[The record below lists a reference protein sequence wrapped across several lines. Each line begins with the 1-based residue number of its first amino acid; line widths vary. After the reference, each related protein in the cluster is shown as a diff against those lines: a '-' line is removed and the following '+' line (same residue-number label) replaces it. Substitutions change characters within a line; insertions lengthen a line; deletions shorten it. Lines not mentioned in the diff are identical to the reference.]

1 MQGSRSTRVETAAGS
16 AGMVRGCSPAGR
28 LLVWRLACLGGFLLV
43 AMSVLPQLSHW
54 PSDYSV
60 PVRAQVTEA
69 HFDQGAGW
77 LPPLAARAVFS
88 YRYVHDGRVFA
99 GSAYRASG
107 GRAEAVRRFLPGAV
121 ITVHV
126 DPSRPGR
133 ALVQPGLS
141 RHDAG
146 RILLGLLLLAFAAI
160 RLILISRE
168 NTPCRR

>member
-1 MQGSRSTRVETAAGS
+1 MQVSRFSRVEEAAGS
-16 AGMVRGCSPAGR
+16 AGIVRGCRRACR
-28 LLVWRLACLGGFLLV
+28 LPVGWLACLGGFLLV
-43 AMSVLPQLSHW
+43 AVSLVPHLSHW
-54 PSDYSV
+54 PPDYSE

-69 HFDQGAGW
+69 HFDEAAG
-77 LPPLAARAVFS
+77 LLSPLTARAVFS

-99 GSAYRASG
+99 GSSYRASG
-107 GRAEAVRRFLPGAV
+107 GQAEAVRRFLPGAM

-141 RHDAG
+141 RREAG
-146 RILLGLLLLAFAAI
+146 RILLGLLLLTFAAI

-168 NTPCRR
+168 NTP